1 MTLMTYTPRIS
12 IFDEFNKIFN
22 GINTYESSKSY
33 NSIWEPAYDIH
44 EDDKNY
50 YLSFDLP
57 GIGKDSIDISISN
70 DILIVSG
77 NRKSES
83 NHNDNYSRFNSI
95 QYGDFQKSFN
105 LPENVN
111 KDKISAKM
119 KDGVLIMTI
128 KKSNFFF
135 ILRYIFRFFN
145 GHN

>member
-22 GINTYESSKSY
+22 GINTYESSKTY

-70 DILIVSG
+70 DMLIVSG
-77 NRKSES
+77 SRKSES

-111 KDKISAKM
+111 QDKISAKM
-119 KDGVLIMTI
+119 KDGVLSMTI
-128 KKSNFFF
+128 KKSKN
-135 ILRYIFRFFN
+135 ISEDIKKITIK
-145 GHN
+145 

>member
-22 GINTYESSKSY
+22 GINTYESTKTY
-33 NSIWEPAYDIH
+33 NTIWEPAYDIH

-57 GIGKDSIDISISN
+57 GISKDSIDISISN
-70 DILIVSG
+70 DMLIVSG
-77 NRKSES
+77 SRKSDS

-95 QYGDFQKSFN
+95 QYGNFQKSFN

-111 KDKISAKM
+111 QDKIGAKM
-119 KDGVLIMTI
+119 KDGVLSMTI
-128 KKSNFFF
+128 KKSKN
-135 ILRYIFRFFN
+135 ISEDIKKITIK
-145 GHN
+145 